1 MDRDNASVRGIHAMT
16 ALVIVGTFLS
26 GALTGAGVYHWLS
39 PHRSHGL
46 HGPGGPRPFGELN
59 LSPEQ
64 DRKLKAIM
72 DAHRPELEA
81 VLRETFPKVR
91 AVHERIDAELRKVL
105 NPEQQKRF
113 DQWKAEHPEH
123 DGRMGPHGR
132 GGGPH
137 AEPGGPGF
145 GPP

>member
-1 MDRDNASVRGIHAMT
+1 MDRDDASVRGIRAMT

-46 HGPGGPRPFGELN
+46 HGPGGPPPFGELD

-91 AVHERIDAELRKVL
+91 AVHERIDAELRKEL
-105 NPEQQKRF
+105 NPEQQQRF
-113 DQWKAEHPEH
+113 DRWKAEHPEH
-123 DGRMGPHGR
+123 VGRMGGPHGR
-132 GGGPH
+132 
-137 AEPGGPGF
+137 
-145 GPP
+145 

>member
-1 MDRDNASVRGIHAMT
+1 MDRDSASVRGIHAMT

-46 HGPGGPRPFGELN
+46 HGPGGPPPFGELN

-64 DRKLKAIM
+64 ETRLKVIM
-72 DAHRPELEA
+72 EAHRPELEA

-113 DQWKAEHPEH
+113 DRWKAEHPEH
-123 DGRMGPHGR
+123 DGRMGGR
-132 GGGPH
+132 RGGPH